1 MYQSFRCYR
10 QLESSDCGLTCIR
23 MITKHYGVE
32 VPLSHLKSITDL
44 NRLGMSV
51 RDIMT
56 TLGLLSMESIAVKI
70 EPYYCYKMPLPAIL
84 HWQQNHFVVLHKID
98 CKKRIFYI
106 ADPAQGKIKYEEDEF
121 IKYWVAEGE
130 GKGVTIVAEPKE
142 GFLGQQFQSE
152 NIFRNFFKYLFQFFK
167 LHRKSFILT
176 LLTTF
181 LIMGA
186 DFVVPVLLIK
196 TVDDGIAGKD
206 VNLVWLLLL
215 SQLCVAAGGIVASG
229 VVDILLTKTGLKVNI
244 AMIRNFLDKLAKFP
258 LSFFDR
264 KISSDFM
271 QKMQDQHRIKD
282 FLLDFP
288 GTILLIS
295 LSLIVFS
302 SLLCYYSPL
311 IFAFFILM
319 SLIELGWNGFFLNR
333 KKVLDY
339 AFFNLS
345 SINHNNAYE
354 LTNGMA
360 DLKVNNA
367 ESSRIK
373 KWNEIQEDLNKT
385 LIKSEWLSKIQSGGH
400 TVISRIKDLSVT
412 GIAAGMVIYGDLT
425 LGTRMTLSY
434 ITGRLS
440 QPFSKLSSSFFS
452 LQNAMLSYQR
462 IEEVVSGEGE
472 KRGDK
477 TFHRGEIELKGVW
490 FKYAG
495 THSPYVL
502 KDIDLLI
509 ERSKVTAFVG
519 ESGCGKS
526 TLIKLILGFY
536 IPPKGELLL
545 SGYDVRDMDN
555 ADWLRHC
562 GVVMQ
567 DTKIFSGT
575 ILENIALSSD
585 EPDVEKTMEVLEAV
599 GMKSFIET
607 LPMGVHTKIG
617 VAGIEVSGGQKQRLM
632 IARALY
638 KNPDILIMDEATSS
652 LDANNER
659 MIVSNLN
666 KYGDGKTVIIAD
678 HRLST
683 VQNADKIV
691 FIKDGR
697 IAEVGT
703 HEELVSLNGEYWKL
717 VRNQL
722 ALSV

>member
-1 MYQSFRCYR
+1 MQLLSKNILHQHFRCYR

-23 MITKHYGVE
+23 MITKHYGVD
-32 VPLSHLKSITDL
+32 VPLSYLKSIIDL

-70 EPYYCYKMPLPAIL
+70 EPDYCYKMPLPAIL

-121 IKYWVAEGE
+121 IKYWVADGE
-130 GKGVTIVAEPKE
+130 GKGIAIVAEPKE

-186 DFVVPVLLIK
+186 DFVVPVLLQK
-196 TVDDGIAGKD
+196 TVDDGIAGRD

-264 KISSDFM
+264 KVSSDFM
-271 QKMQDQHRIKD
+271 QKMQDQHHIKD

-288 GTILLIS
+288 GTILLIA

-373 KWNEIQEDLNKT
+373 KWNEIQEDLNNT

-425 LGTRMTLSY
+425 LGTLMTLSY

-452 LQNAMLSYQR
+452 LQNAMLSFQR
-462 IEEVVSGEGE
+462 IEEVVSGEG
-472 KRGDK
+472 K
-477 TFHRGEIELKGVW
+477 KGV
-490 FKYAG
+490 
-495 THSPYVL
+495 T
-502 KDIDLLI
+502 
-509 ERSKVTAFVG
+509 
-519 ESGCGKS
+519 
-526 TLIKLILGFY
+526 
-536 IPPKGELLL
+536 
-545 SGYDVRDMDN
+545 
-555 ADWLRHC
+555 RH
-562 GVVMQ
+562 
-567 DTKIFSGT
+567 
-575 ILENIALSSD
+575 
-585 EPDVEKTMEVLEAV
+585 
-599 GMKSFIET
+599 FIEGR
-607 LPMGVHTKIG
+607 LNLRGYGSNMRGHILHTCC
-617 VAGIEVSGGQKQRLM
+617 R
-632 IARALY
+632 
-638 KNPDILIMDEATSS
+638 ILTS
-652 LDANNER
+652 
-659 MIVSNLN
+659 
-666 KYGDGKTVIIAD
+666 
-678 HRLST
+678 
-683 VQNADKIV
+683 
-691 FIKDGR
+691 
-697 IAEVGT
+697 
-703 HEELVSLNGEYWKL
+703 
-717 VRNQL
+717 
-722 ALSV
+722 